1 MDTDQASSLTQKGP
15 VSVEKLLQILTENKI
30 NQMFSE
36 YYVQHRK
43 LIKIPCKTYSEGY
56 LYQQHCSAYEG
67 GNAAEMKV
75 HNQPPNPS
83 NLSA

>member
-1 MDTDQASSLTQKGP
+1 MDTGQDSSLTQKGA
-15 VSVEKLLQILTENKI
+15 VSVEKLLQILVGLDK
-30 NQMFSE
+30 QMFSE

-43 LIKIPCKTYSEGY
+43 LIKIPCKFYSKAY
-56 LYQQHCSAYEG
+56 LYQQHCSAYEV

-75 HNQPPNPS
+75 HNQPPSPS